1 MENEINLTKAQ
12 INSLL
17 SSYLKGEGE
26 NSDSEKVKNS
36 LSAEQREKLERVM
49 SDPNKI
55 KAVLATDQAK
65 KLLEMLRGKRE

>member
-65 KLLEMLRGKRE
+65 KLLEMLSGKRE

>member
-17 SSYLKGEGE
+17 ISYLKGEGE